1 MEQAA
6 KKGCGMMLA
15 LGANQQTDPV
25 RKPWRIAAKP
35 EVRLLVCMVLWT
47 LLVAGVTRQYIVS
60 AAVVLGGSMEPTLAE
75 GDHCLL
81 NRLCLRFHPPER
93 GQIVVVEDGG
103 PGGFAIKRVI
113 GVPGDCVEF
122 RVGRVYINGTQ
133 LREDYLPKRVR
144 TEPLR
149 RSRYDLRP
157 NHYFV
162 LGDNRGNSLDS
173 RSYGPLHGVDIKGV
187 VAGQN

>member
-1 MEQAA
+1 MGQVA
-6 KKGCGMMLA
+6 KKWCEMAAAICAGDQRGL
-15 LGANQQTDPV
+15 LKRPLQVTKDPQ
-25 RKPWRIAAKP
+25 A
-35 EVRLLVCMVLWT
+35 RLLVCMVLWA
-47 LLVAGVTRQYIVS
+47 LLVAGFTRQYVVS

-103 PGGFAIKRVI
+103 MGGLAIKRVV
-113 GVPGDCVEF
+113 GVPGDCLEF
-122 RVGRVYINGTQ
+122 RAGRVYINGTM
-133 LREDYLPKRVR
+133 LREDYLPKQVR
-144 TEPLR
+144 TEPVR

-173 RSYGPLHGVDIKGV
+173 RYYGPLHEVDIKGV
-187 VAGQN
+187 VTGHN